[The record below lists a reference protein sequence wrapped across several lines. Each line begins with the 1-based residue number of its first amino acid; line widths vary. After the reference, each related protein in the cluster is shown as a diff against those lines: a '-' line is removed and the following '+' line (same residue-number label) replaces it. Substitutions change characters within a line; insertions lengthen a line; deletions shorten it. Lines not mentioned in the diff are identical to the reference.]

1 MKKKLIA
8 ITLTALITIGTLAG
22 CKTASG
28 NTSNNNTTG
37 TVSAAADNN
46 AQNVAGNSE
55 QNTEKQAPANSG
67 TNTSDIG
74 SDEASRIALEAA
86 GFTEADV
93 TNLRVAADYDDG
105 RAVYDVDFWKDNTEY
120 DYEILASTGEIVSF
134 DQETKKNPSG
144 QNGTPN
150 SQDGKNNKQNDQAG
164 QSSTQIS
171 LEDAK
176 KLALDRVPGATEQNM
191 KIELDYDDGYY
202 LYEGEIIYDQKEYDF
217 EIDAN
222 TGTFLE
228 WSEERW

>member
-22 CKTASG
+22 CGTASG
-28 NTSNNNTTG
+28 NTSNNNTTD

-46 AQNVAGNSE
+46 TQNVVENSD
-55 QNTEKQAPANSG
+55 QNAEKQAPANSG

-74 SDEASRIALEAA
+74 NDEASRIALEAA
-86 GFTEADV
+86 GFAEADV

-105 RAVYDVDFWKDNTEY
+105 RAVYDVDFWKDDTEY
-120 DYEILASTGEIVSF
+120 DYEILASTGEILSY
-134 DQETKKNPSG
+134 DQETKKNQSG
-144 QNGTPN
+144 QNGT
-150 SQDGKNNKQNDQAG
+150 QNGQTG

-176 KLALDRVPGATEQNM
+176 KLALDCVPGATEQNM